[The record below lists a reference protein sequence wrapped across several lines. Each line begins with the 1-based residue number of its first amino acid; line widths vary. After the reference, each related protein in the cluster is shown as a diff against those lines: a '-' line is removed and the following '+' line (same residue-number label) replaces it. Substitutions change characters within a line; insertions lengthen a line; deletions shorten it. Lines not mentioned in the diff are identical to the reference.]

1 MNKNGRSLEYGEVP
15 SAHQLSPDAQ
25 GPLAPDETTL
35 AAEAQAFCENFDYLA
50 RTLRRLGVR
59 GADVEDLAQDVFL
72 VMCRRWSHYRPD
84 LPLRPW
90 LAGIACNVARK
101 HLSRIWRETPE
112 AEIEAEDQRL
122 KPDEDLQSRRARWLV
137 LRALEAMRP
146 RDRAILSMCEID
158 ELPVRDAADLLSIP
172 RFTVYTRLRR
182 ARERFAK
189 LITELQ
195 DRAPAGGVLSPA
207 ALLAIERQTPR
218 SPNSERSARRLMRAA
233 LSRSGAPPRRLPAG
247 PAAAVAGAIALA
259 GLAAAY
265 RVVEHRH
272 PSRVVP
278 SVTIPSGLERGLVGD
293 WTFDD
298 GSGSPIARDQSA
310 ARQDCQLH
318 DVDPRAAWGAGVHG
332 GAITLGRG
340 WLECPQPVVA
350 ATARTAIS
358 VALWVKPAAFAWGHT
373 AMVTRQLGDGPADYF
388 FFGTLGRRLKLRSSL
403 WAKDY
408 SAPRPL
414 PLDRW
419 VHVAF
424 THDNDGFTR
433 LYQDG
438 VEVSQGPTTS
448 RRRATI
454 TAPLSVGV
462 SVNGPGQS
470 DPGQP
475 FTGLIDDL
483 ALWDRALAPEEI
495 AALARGARPRGR

>member
-1 MNKNGRSLEYGEVP
+1 MP
-15 SAHQLSPDAQ
+15 SAGQP
-25 GPLAPDETTL
+25 APDPPGELASDESAL
-35 AAEAQAFCENFDYLA
+35 AAETRAFCQNFAYLA

-59 GADVEDLAQDVFL
+59 QVDVEDLAQDVFL
-72 VMCRRWSHYRPD
+72 VMCRRWSRYRPD

-90 LAGIACNVARK
+90 LAGIAFNVARK
-101 HLSRIWRETPE
+101 HLGRIWRETPR
-112 AEIEAEDQRL
+112 AEIEAEDQGL
-122 KPDEDLQSRRARWLV
+122 KPDEDLQAQRARRLV

-158 ELPVRDAADLLSIP
+158 ELPVRDAAELLSIP
-172 RFTVYTRLRR
+172 LFTAYTRLRR
-182 ARERFAK
+182 ARARFAE
-189 LITELQ
+189 LVTELQ
-195 DRAPAGGVLSPA
+195 HRAPGGAVLSPA
-207 ALLAIERQTPR
+207 ALLAVERQPPPP
-218 SPNSERSARRLMRAA
+218 SPDSERRARRVMRAA
-233 LSRSGAPPRRLPAG
+233 LSRAAPPRRLPTR
-247 PAAAVAGAIALA
+247 PTAAVAGALALV
-259 GLAAAY
+259 GLAAYGAA
-265 RVVEHRH
+265 RHRR
-272 PSRVVP
+272 PSGMASS
-278 SVTIPSGLERGLVGD
+278 SVTRPSDLERGLAGA

-298 GSGSPIARDQSA
+298 GSGSPIARDRSA
-310 ARQDCQLH
+310 ARRDCRLH
-318 DVDPRAAWGAGVHG
+318 DVDPRSAWGAGVHG
-332 GAITLGRG
+332 AAIALGQG
-340 WLECPQPVVA
+340 WLECPQPAVA
-350 ATARTAIS
+350 ATARTPMS

-403 WAKDY
+403 WAKDF

-424 THDNDGFTR
+424 THDSDGVTR

-438 VEVSQGPTTS
+438 VEVSQGPTRS

-470 DPGQP
+470 DPGEP

-495 AALARGARPRGR
+495 AALARGARPRGP